1 MSFREEQYYASSKE
15 SFIKLEKDFK
25 SHEGVDFNE
34 YSSEEDLKKHYRYP
48 VISVKGEIKIS
59 FFDYS

>member
-25 SHEGVDFNE
+25 SHEENSFLSFVIAFGFVKTNAV
-34 YSSEEDLKKHYRYP
+34 SS
-48 VISVKGEIKIS
+48 SVKIEVPCAILILP
-59 FFDYS
+59 